1 MDDKFKFMKNYKA
14 VSDFIFVSDEIS
26 KADVIVIPGSS
37 RKELA
42 ERATELLKAGMA
54 PYVIV
59 SGSTNAKLDV
69 TEAEYLGN
77 LMIEMGCNPSQII
90 QEREATNTYENA
102 VKSFAKCLEYGIEPS
117 KIIIVCKNY
126 HSRRVQLTFQNVF
139 RDSEI
144 MISSVCDSNNITRD
158 NWYQSEEKRAIVFG
172 EVEKIGKY
180 MQRAFE

>member
-1 MDDKFKFMKNYKA
+1 MENYKA

-42 ERATELLKAGMA
+42 ERASDLLKAGMA

-59 SGSTNAKLDV
+59 SGSANVKLDV

-90 QEREATNTYENA
+90 TECEATNTYENA
-102 VKSFAKCLEYGIEPS
+102 VLSFSKCQEYGIEPR
-117 KIIIVCKNY
+117 KILIVCKNY

-139 RDSEI
+139 KDSEI
-144 MISSVCDSNNITRD
+144 MISPVCDSTNITPE
-158 NWYQSEEKRAIVFG
+158 NWNQSEEKRAIVFG